1 MKLNFRKGVIII
13 LNIFS
18 EFFLEAFI
26 LYNQVTSTSN
36 VVILEAASEILQF
49 TVSMTKKATHLM

>member
-1 MKLNFRKGVIII
+1 MIII

-36 VVILEAASEILQF
+36 VVILEAAPEILQF